1 MKLMNMMRIR
11 YSTPLLLLFLLILT
25 ACGSGATGTA
35 SQPPELPTTTPRVEV
50 VVVTSVPS
58 PTPTD
63 VPPSGPLATA
73 AALSASVTLT
83 FPTETATPEDMP
95 APDDYTAILR
105 QAWNIVNDNYV
116 RGNFNGVDWE
126 GVLEAYLPRLQAIDN
141 QEDFWDLMQ
150 EFMLELGDNHSRF
163 VRPDQFASEF
173 DLPSDQQGL
182 PWTGFQV
189 WPAREDEQFFIWY
202 VCSFG
207 PAADAGLQRGDAI
220 LAVDGDPIT
229 KTDEGFDRAFRR
241 RTMFGDGS
249 SDRVTLTV
257 QRGAARDPEEI
268 TLRLGGAAGCD
279 GWRWGF
285 LNQDPL
291 IGYVRVPDFSGD
303 TDVNILNAIEELEQD
318 QPLDGLIVDVR
329 HNPGGNSD
337 RSIAVFTTGTFGLI
351 GPLREGA
358 TQTIYRIRGPVKW
371 NETTPMAVVTD
382 GSSHSAAEYFA
393 TAMQQAGRAT
403 LVGMP
408 TAGNTEGITG
418 FNLADGS
425 LIRLA
430 VMTLQLPDGST
441 LENVGVI
448 PDIQVDLGKWG
459 LREDPDLQLQ
469 EALEDLIRR
478 VN

>member
-1 MKLMNMMRIR
+1 
-11 YSTPLLLLFLLILT
+11 
-25 ACGSGATGTA
+25 
-35 SQPPELPTTTPRVEV
+35 
-50 VVVTSVPS
+50 
-58 PTPTD
+58 
-63 VPPSGPLATA
+63 
-73 AALSASVTLT
+73 
-83 FPTETATPEDMP
+83 MP
-95 APDDYTAILR
+95 DPNDYTAVLR

-126 GVLEAYLPRLQAIDN
+126 GVLETYLPSVQAIDN

-189 WPAREDEQFFIWY
+189 WPAKEDEQLFIWY
-202 VCSFG
+202 VCALG

-220 LAVDGDPIT
+220 LAVDGQT
-229 KTDEGFDRAFRR
+229 VSRTEEGFDSALRR
-241 RTMFGDGS
+241 QTMFGDGS

-257 QRGAARDPEEI
+257 QRGADRDPEEMTI
-268 TLRLGGAAGCD
+268 RLGGAAGCD

-291 IGYVRVPDFSGD
+291 IGYVRVPDFGGD
-303 TDVNILNAIEELEQD
+303 TNVNILNAIEELEQD

-337 RSIAVFTTGTFGLI
+337 RSIAVFTTGTFGLT

-371 NETTPMAVVTD
+371 NETTPVIVLTD

-393 TAMQQAGRAT
+393 TAMQQSGRAT
-403 LVGMP
+403 LMGMP

-448 PDIQVDLGKWG
+448 PDIEVELGQWG

-469 EALEDLIRR
+469 KALEELIRR